1 MIFFIFTR
9 VPGRAIEFAAVML
22 FNETTKWNHLMGVTM
37 DRDYFCSIMNGKGTT
52 DYEKYLNTER
62 LLSCQKDFQDL
73 CNGDELQFQIVHQM
87 QELIM
92 KLIAFTLMDIDDF
105 LQAENTNRVLTLFK
119 RVYRLQEEMIRI
131 FSILDTMSPR
141 EYQVIRQGLGNGSG
155 QESPGFHT
163 LVQMGE
169 HLWDSYKACYL
180 EKHGLTVEKVYAS
193 DYKHDDA
200 YVVAEAL
207 ADYDEMFNKF
217 RYHHLSHIQRSI
229 GLGARSLKGRPV
241 ELLEKGLSKRFFPE
255 LWEIRNRM
263 TDQWATQYGVVRDSL
278 PS

>member
-1 MIFFIFTR
+1 
-9 VPGRAIEFAAVML
+9 
-22 FNETTKWNHLMGVTM
+22 M
-37 DRDYFCSIMNGKGTT
+37 DRDHFYSIMKGKGTT
-52 DYEKYLNTER
+52 DYEKYLNTMQ
-62 LLSCQKDFQDL
+62 LLSCQKEFHDL

-92 KLIAFTLMDIDDF
+92 KLIAYTLMDIDDF
-105 LQAENTNRVLTLFK
+105 LQAGNTNRVLTLFR
-119 RVYRLQEEMIRI
+119 RVYRLQEQMIHI

-163 LVQMGE
+163 LMQMGE
-169 HLWDSYKACYL
+169 PLWQSYKTCYL
-180 EKHGLTVEKVYAS
+180 EKHGLTVEQVYAL

-200 YVVAEAL
+200 YMVAEAL
-207 ADYDEMFNKF
+207 ADYDEMFHKF

-229 GLGARSLKGRPV
+229 GLGSKSLKGRPV

-263 TDQWATQYGVVRDSL
+263 TDQWAGRYGEVRDSL